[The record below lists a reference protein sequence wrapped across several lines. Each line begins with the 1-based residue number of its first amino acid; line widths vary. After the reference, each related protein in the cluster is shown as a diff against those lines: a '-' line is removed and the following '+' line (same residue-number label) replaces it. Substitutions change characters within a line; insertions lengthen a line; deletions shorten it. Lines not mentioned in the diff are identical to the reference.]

1 MSDWRIGVDVGG
13 SFTDLVAFNTKSKEL
28 KIEKVPTVKANP
40 AVGVLDAL
48 TKLERDEGV
57 SGRDVQTFLHGT
69 TIGTNALLEM
79 KGARVG
85 LLVTGGFRAIPQVQT
100 GSQPKPFLLFYHR
113 PEGLVQPMHI
123 KDVPERVDKSGEVIT
138 PLGVEATRRAVQA
151 LKDDGVTSIA
161 VSFLFSY
168 ANPAHEQMAKQ
179 IIEEEF
185 PGCIISLSSEIM
197 PRIREWP
204 RMSTTLVN
212 AYLEPVLTS
221 YLRSLDQQLAELDV
235 TTSQRYL
242 MQSNGGVMPFSS
254 ATRGGRTHHTLLSG
268 PAAGVVSAA
277 FLCAMQ
283 GFRNLVSLDI
293 GGTSADVAFVEGG
306 VPAEVTQGQIEGRT
320 VYAPM
325 VDVEAVS
332 AGGGTIARV
341 DSGGLLRVGPDSA
354 GSDPGPAC
362 YGRGGVEATITDA
375 DMALGYLDPN
385 YFLGGAMTLDPA
397 ASERALMEGV
407 GKPLGSRSPQEAAWG
422 VVKVIE
428 VKMAD
433 RILALAS
440 EKGISLR
447 EFSLVAGGGAGPL
460 HGADVAEELGIR
472 RIIVPPRPGA
482 FSALGLLCSDVIHDY
497 VWTSVSKLEST
508 PVDELNRQ
516 FARLEQQ
523 ALADVEAEGLA
534 VGRARLKREADVRYV
549 GQGFELRVPVRKGAL
564 ADSSKREMRR
574 RFEARH
580 QKLYGHSAPNE
591 AVEIVSFRVRTVV
604 PTPRMQ
610 TGRDDAAAPVKNRA
624 ARPSTHKPMYFG
636 AEPVSGF
643 VYYRGELSGGERFNG
658 PAVVYQEDS
667 TTVVPPG
674 WLAEVDRHANII
686 MTRGER

>member
-13 SFTDLVAFNTKSKEL
+13 SFTDLVAFNAKSKEL
-28 KIEKVPTVKANP
+28 KIEKVPTVKADP
-40 AVGVLDAL
+40 AVGVMDAL
-48 TKLERDEGV
+48 AKLERDWGV
-57 SGRDVQTFLHGT
+57 RGRDIDAFLHGT

-100 GSQPKPFLLFYHR
+100 GSQPRPFLLFYHR
-113 PEGLVQPMHI
+113 PEGLVQPAHI
-123 KDVPERVDKSGEVIT
+123 WDVPERVDKSGKVIT
-138 PLGVEATRRAVQA
+138 PLDVEATRRAVLA

-161 VSFLFSY
+161 VSFLFAY
-168 ANPAHEQMAKQ
+168 ANPAHEQAARRV
-179 IIEEEF
+179 IEEEF

-212 AYLEPVLTS
+212 AYLEPVLTA

-242 MQSNGGVMPFSS
+242 MQSNGGVMPFS
-254 ATRGGRTHHTLLSG
+254 AAIRGGRTHHTLLSG

-277 FLCAMQ
+277 FLCATQ

-306 VPAEVTQGQIEGRT
+306 VPVEVTQGQIEGRT

-362 YGRGGVEATITDA
+362 YGRGGADATITDA
-375 DMALGYLDPN
+375 DMVLGYLDPD

-397 ASERALMEGV
+397 ASEQAVVERV
-407 GKPLGSRSPQEAAWG
+407 GGPLGIGSPQEAAWG

-460 HGADVAEELGIR
+460 HSAGVAEELGIR

-482 FSALGLLCSDVIHDY
+482 FSALGLLCSDVVHDY
-497 VWTSVSKLEST
+497 VWTSVSELERT
-508 PVDELNRQ
+508 PIAELNRQ
-516 FARLEQQ
+516 FARLERQ
-523 ALADVEAEGLA
+523 AIKDIEAEGLA
-534 VGRARLKREADVRYV
+534 PARARLKREADVRYV
-549 GQGFELRVPVRKGAL
+549 GQGFELRVPVRKGTL
-564 ADSSKREMRR
+564 ADSAKREIRR
-574 RFEARH
+574 RFESRH
-580 QKLYGHSAPNE
+580 QRLYGHSAPNE
-591 AVEIVSFRVRTVV
+591 AVEIVSFRVRAVV
-604 PTPRMQ
+604 PTPKMR
-610 TGRDDAAAPVKNRA
+610 TGRKHTAAVKRRA
-624 ARPSTHKPMYFG
+624 ARPSGHRSMCFG
-636 AEPVSGF
+636 GDALSGA
-643 VYYRGELSGGERFNG
+643 VYYRGDLSAGDCFDG

-667 TTVVPPG
+667 TTVVAPG
-674 WLAEVDRHANII
+674 WGAEVDEHANII
-686 MTRGER
+686 MTRR

>member
-1 MSDWRIGVDVGG
+1 LSDWRIGVDVGG
-13 SFTDLVAFNTKSKEL
+13 SFTDLVAFNTRSKETR
-28 KIEKVPTVKANP
+28 IEKVPTVKANP
-40 AVGVLDAL
+40 TVGVMDAL
-48 TKLERDEGV
+48 AKLERDWGV
-57 SGRDVQTFLHGT
+57 SGSDVEAFLHGT

-100 GSQPKPFLLFYHR
+100 GSQPRPFLLFYHR
-113 PEGLVQPMHI
+113 PEGLVQPVHI

-138 PLGVEATRRAVQA
+138 PLDEEATCQAVRA

-161 VSFLFSY
+161 ISFLFAY
-168 ANPAHEQMAKQ
+168 ANPSHEQTARR
-179 IIEEEF
+179 IIEEEH

-212 AYLEPVLTS
+212 AYLEPVLTA

-242 MQSNGGVMPFSS
+242 MQSNGGVMPFS
-254 ATRGGRTHHTLLSG
+254 AAIRGGRTHHTLLSG

-277 FLCAMQ
+277 FLCTTQ

-293 GGTSADVAFVEGG
+293 GGTSADVAFVERG
-306 VPAEVTQGQIEGRT
+306 VPVEVTQGQIEGRT

-362 YGRGGVEATITDA
+362 YGRGGTDATITDA
-375 DMALGYLDPN
+375 DMALGYLDPD
-385 YFLGGAMTLDPA
+385 YFLGGAMSLDPA
-397 ASERALMEGV
+397 ASDRALMEGV

-422 VVKVIE
+422 IVKVIE

-460 HGADVAEELGIR
+460 RSAGVAEELGIR

-497 VWTSVSKLEST
+497 VWTSVSELEST

-523 ALADVEAEGLA
+523 ALTDVEAEGLP
-534 VGRARLKREADVRYV
+534 VRRARLKREADVRYV

-564 ADSSKREMRR
+564 ADSAKREIRR
-574 RFEARH
+574 RFEALH
-580 QKLYGHSAPNE
+580 QRLYGHSAPNE

-604 PTPRMQ
+604 PTPKMQ
-610 TGRDDAAAPVKNRA
+610 TGHDKAVAQPRRSK
-624 ARPSTHKPMYFG
+624 ARPSAHRQMYFG
-636 AEPVSGF
+636 GDAVSGA
-643 VYYRGELSGGERFNG
+643 VYYRGELSSGERFEG

-674 WLAEVDRHANII
+674 WGAEVDEHANII
-686 MTRGER
+686 MTRR

>member
-13 SFTDLVAFNTKSKEL
+13 SFTDLVAFNTKSKETR
-28 KIEKVPTVKANP
+28 IEKVPTVKANP
-40 AVGVLDAL
+40 AIGVMDAL
-48 TKLERDEGV
+48 AKLERDWGV
-57 SGRDVQTFLHGT
+57 SGRNVEAFLHGT

-100 GSQPKPFLLFYHR
+100 GSQPRPFLLFYHR
-113 PEGLVQPMHI
+113 PEGLVQPAHI

-138 PLGVEATRRAVQA
+138 PLDEEATRQAVRT

-161 VSFLFSY
+161 VSFLFAY
-168 ANPAHEQMAKQ
+168 ANPAHEQTARRV
-179 IIEEEF
+179 IEEEF

-212 AYLEPVLTS
+212 AYLEPVLTA
-221 YLRSLDQQLAELDV
+221 YLRSLDEQLAERDV

-242 MQSNGGVMPFSS
+242 MQSNGGVMPFS
-254 ATRGGRTHHTLLSG
+254 AAIRGGRTHHTLLSG

-277 FLCAMQ
+277 FLCATQ

-306 VPAEVTQGQIEGRT
+306 VPVEVTQGQIEGRT

-341 DSGGLLRVGPDSA
+341 DAGGLLRVGPDSA

-362 YGRGGVEATITDA
+362 YGRGGIEATITDA
-375 DMALGYLDPN
+375 DMALGYLDPD
-385 YFLGGAMTLDPA
+385 YFLGGAMSLDPA
-397 ASERALMEGV
+397 ASDRALMEGV
-407 GKPLGSRSPQEAAWG
+407 GKPLESRSPQETAWG
-422 VVKVIE
+422 IVKVIE

-460 HGADVAEELGIR
+460 RSAGVAEELSIR

-497 VWTSVSKLEST
+497 VWTSVSELEST

-549 GQGFELRVPVRKGAL
+549 GQGFELRVPVRKGVL
-564 ADSSKREMRR
+564 ADSARRDIRR

-580 QKLYGHSAPNE
+580 KKLYGHSAPNE

-604 PTPRMQ
+604 PTPKMQ
-610 TGRDDAAAPVKNRA
+610 TGRDDATAPARRSAAK
-624 ARPSTHKPMYFG
+624 PSSHKQMYFG
-636 AEPVSGF
+636 GDAVSGA
-643 VYYRGELSGGERFNG
+643 VYYRDELSAGERFDG

-674 WLAEVDRHANII
+674 WRAEVDQHANII
-686 MTRGER
+686 MTRR

>member
-13 SFTDLVAFNTKSKEL
+13 SFTDLVAFNTRSKETR
-28 KIEKVPTVKANP
+28 IEKVPTVKADP
-40 AVGVLDAL
+40 AVGVMDAL
-48 TKLERDEGV
+48 AKLEQDWGV
-57 SGRDVQTFLHGT
+57 SGGDVEAFLHGT

-100 GSQPKPFLLFYHR
+100 GSQPRPFLLFYHR
-113 PEGLVQPMHI
+113 PDGLVQPVHI

-138 PLGVEATRRAVQA
+138 PLDVEATRQAVRA

-161 VSFLFSY
+161 VSFLFAY
-168 ANPAHEQMAKQ
+168 ANPAHEQTARR
-179 IIEEEF
+179 IIEEEH

-212 AYLEPVLTS
+212 AYLEPVLTA
-221 YLRSLDQQLAELDV
+221 YLRSLDRQLAERDV

-242 MQSNGGVMPFSS
+242 MQSNGGVMPFS
-254 ATRGGRTHHTLLSG
+254 AAIRGGRTHHTLLSG

-277 FLCAMQ
+277 FLCATQ

-306 VPAEVTQGQIEGRT
+306 VPVEVTQGQIEGRT

-341 DSGGLLRVGPDSA
+341 DAGGLLRVGPDSA

-362 YGRGGVEATITDA
+362 YGRGGTEATITDA
-375 DMALGYLDPN
+375 DMALGYLDPD
-385 YFLGGAMTLDPA
+385 YFLGGAMSLDPA
-397 ASERALMEGV
+397 ASDRALLEGV
-407 GKPLGSRSPQEAAWG
+407 GRPLGSRSPQEAAWG
-422 VVKVIE
+422 IVKVIE

-460 HGADVAEELGIR
+460 RSAGVAEELGIG

-497 VWTSVSKLEST
+497 VWTSVSELEST

-523 ALADVEAEGLA
+523 ALADVEAEGLPTK
-534 VGRARLKREADVRYV
+534 RARLKREADVRYV
-549 GQGFELRVPVRKGAL
+549 GQGFELRVPVRKGTL
-564 ADSSKREMRR
+564 ADSAKREIRR

-580 QKLYGHSAPNE
+580 QRLYGHSAPNE

-604 PTPRMQ
+604 PTPKMQ
-610 TGRDDAAAPVKNRA
+610 TGHNDVVARVKRSAAQ
-624 ARPSTHKPMYFG
+624 PSAHRQMYFG
-636 AEPVSGF
+636 GEAVAGA
-643 VYYRGELSGGERFNG
+643 VYYRTALRQRARFDG
-658 PAVVYQEDS
+658 PAVVCQEDS

-674 WLAEVDRHANII
+674 WGAEVDEHANII
-686 MTRGER
+686 MTRR

>member
-1 MSDWRIGVDVGG
+1 MGDWRIGVDVGG
-13 SFTDLVAFNTKSKEL
+13 SFTDLVAFNTRSKEL

-48 TKLERDEGV
+48 TKLEHDVGV
-57 SGRDVQTFLHGT
+57 SGSDVDAFLHGT

-85 LLVTGGFRAIPQVQT
+85 LIVTEGFRAIPQVQA
-100 GSQPKPFLLFYHR
+100 GSQPRPFLLFYHR
-113 PEGLVQPMHI
+113 PEGLAHPVRI

-138 PLGVEATRRAVQA
+138 PLDVEATRQVVRA

-179 IIEEEF
+179 VIEEEF
-185 PGCIISLSSEIM
+185 PDCIISLSSEIM

-212 AYLEPVLTS
+212 AYLEPVLTA

-235 TTSQRYL
+235 TTSQRFL
-242 MQSNGGVMPFSS
+242 MQSNGGVMPFS
-254 ATRGGRTHHTLLSG
+254 AAIRGGRTHHTLMSG

-277 FLCAMQ
+277 FLCATQ

-306 VPAEVTQGQIEGRT
+306 VPVEVTQGQIEGRT

-325 VDVEAVS
+325 VDVESVS

-341 DSGGLLRVGPDSA
+341 DSAGLLRVGPDSA

-362 YGRGGVEATITDA
+362 YGRGGTEATITDA
-375 DMALGYLDPN
+375 DMALGYLEPS

-397 ASERALMEGV
+397 ASERALMKGV
-407 GKPLGSRSPQEAAWG
+407 GKPLGSSNAQEAAWG
-422 VVKVIE
+422 VVKIIE

-433 RILALAS
+433 RILALAA

-447 EFSLVAGGGAGPL
+447 EFTLVAGGGAGPL
-460 HGADVAEELGIR
+460 HSAGVADELGIQ
-472 RIIVPPRPGA
+472 RIIVPPHPGA
-482 FSALGLLCSDVIHDY
+482 FSALGLLCSDVVHDY
-497 VWTSVSKLEST
+497 VWTSVSELEST
-508 PVDELNRQ
+508 PVEELNRQ
-516 FARLEQQ
+516 FARLEEQ
-523 ALADVEAEGLA
+523 AIADVEEEGLS
-534 VGRARLKREADVRYV
+534 VRRARLKREADVRYV
-549 GQGFELRVPVRKGAL
+549 GQGFELSVPVRKGTL
-564 ADSSKREMRR
+564 TDSAKRDIRK

-580 QKLYGHSAPNE
+580 KKLYGHSAPNE
-591 AVEIVSFRVRTVV
+591 AVEIVSFRIRTVV
-604 PTPRMQ
+604 PTPKLQ
-610 TGRDDAAAPVKNRA
+610 TGRDGVAPAKRSAAQ
-624 ARPSTHKPMYFG
+624 PSTHKPMYFG
-636 AEPVSGF
+636 AGPVSGA
-643 VYYRGELSGGERFNG
+643 VYYRSELTPGERLDG

-667 TTVVPPG
+667 TTIVPPG
-674 WLAEVDRHANII
+674 WRAEVDLHANIV
-686 MTRGER
+686 MTRR

>member
-13 SFTDLVAFNTKSKEL
+13 SFTDLVAFNTRSKEL
-28 KIEKVPTVKANP
+28 KIEKVPTVRADP
-40 AVGVLDAL
+40 AAGVLDAL
-48 TKLERDEGV
+48 AKLERGEGV
-57 SGRDVQTFLHGT
+57 RGRDVDAFLHGT

-100 GSQPKPFLLFYHR
+100 GSQPRPFLLFYHR
-113 PEGLVQPMHI
+113 PEGLVQPVHV
-123 KDVPERVDKSGEVIT
+123 KDVPERVDKSGEVIA
-138 PLGVEATRRAVQA
+138 PLDEEATRRAVRA
-151 LKDDGVTSIA
+151 LRDDGVASIA
-161 VSFLFSY
+161 VSFLFAY
-168 ANPAHEQMAKQ
+168 ANPSHEQAARR
-179 IIEEEF
+179 IIEEEH

-212 AYLEPVLTS
+212 AYLEPVLTA
-221 YLRSLDQQLAELDV
+221 YLRSLDEQLAERGV

-242 MQSNGGVMPFSS
+242 MQSNGGVMPFS
-254 ATRGGRTHHTLLSG
+254 AAIRGGRTHHTLLSG

-277 FLCAMQ
+277 FLCATQ

-306 VPAEVTQGQIEGRT
+306 VPVEVTQGQIEGRT

-341 DSGGLLRVGPDSA
+341 DAGGLLRVGPDSA

-362 YGRGGVEATITDA
+362 YGRGGTDATITDA
-375 DMALGYLDPN
+375 DMALGYLDPD

-397 ASERALMEGV
+397 ASERALMERV
-407 GKPLGSRSPQEAAWG
+407 GGPLGSGSPQETAWG
-422 VVKVIE
+422 IVKVIE

-460 HGADVAEELGIR
+460 RSAGVAEELGIA
-472 RIIVPPRPGA
+472 RIVVPPRPGA
-482 FSALGLLCSDVIHDY
+482 FSALGLLCSDVVHDY
-497 VWTSVSKLEST
+497 VWTAVSELEST

-516 FARLEQQ
+516 FARLERQ
-523 ALADVEAEGLA
+523 ALADVEEEGLPP
-534 VGRARLKREADVRYV
+534 GRARLKREADVRYV
-549 GQGFELRVPVRKGAL
+549 GQGFELRVPVRRGAL
-564 ADSSKREMRR
+564 ADGAKREIRR

-580 QKLYGHSAPNE
+580 RRLYGHSAPDE
-591 AVEIVSFRVRTVV
+591 AVEIVSFRVRAVV
-604 PTPRMQ
+604 PTPRMR
-610 TGRDDAAAPVKNRA
+610 TSSGAAAPTRRGRA
-624 ARPSTHKPMYFG
+624 QPSGERLMYFG
-636 AEPVSGF
+636 GGAVSGG
-643 VYYRGELSGGERFNG
+643 VYYRSELSSGERFDG
-658 PAVVYQEDS
+658 PAVVCQEDS

-674 WLAEVDRHANII
+674 WGAEVDGHANII
-686 MTRGER
+686 MTRR

>member
-13 SFTDLVAFNTKSKEL
+13 SFTDLVAFNTRSRETR
-28 KIEKVPTVKANP
+28 IEKVPTVKADP
-40 AVGVLDAL
+40 AVGVMDAL
-48 TKLERDEGV
+48 AKLERDWGV
-57 SGRDVQTFLHGT
+57 SGGDVEAFLHGT

-100 GSQPKPFLLFYHR
+100 GSQPRPFLLFYHR
-113 PEGLVQPMHI
+113 PEGLVQPVHV
-123 KDVPERVDKSGEVIT
+123 KDVAERVDKSGEVIT
-138 PLGVEATRRAVQA
+138 PLDEEAVRLAVRA

-168 ANPAHEQMAKQ
+168 ANPSHEQTARQ
-179 IIEEEF
+179 VIEEEY

-212 AYLEPVLTS
+212 AYLEPVLTA
-221 YLRSLDQQLAELDV
+221 YLRSLDRQLAERDV

-242 MQSNGGVMPFSS
+242 MQSNGGVMPFS
-254 ATRGGRTHHTLLSG
+254 AAIRGGRTHHTLLSG

-277 FLCAMQ
+277 FLCATQ

-306 VPAEVTQGQIEGRT
+306 VPVEVTQGQIEGRT

-341 DSGGLLRVGPDSA
+341 DAGGLLRVGPDSA

-362 YGRGGVEATITDA
+362 YGRGGTEATITDA
-375 DMALGYLDPN
+375 DMALGYLDPD
-385 YFLGGAMTLDPA
+385 YFLGGSMSLDPA
-397 ASERALMEGV
+397 ASDRALMGGV

-422 VVKVIE
+422 IVKVIE

-460 HGADVAEELGIR
+460 RSAGVAEELGIG

-497 VWTSVSKLEST
+497 VWTSVSELEST

-523 ALADVEAEGLA
+523 ALADVEAEGLP
-534 VGRARLKREADVRYV
+534 VRRARLKREADVRYV
-549 GQGFELRVPVRKGAL
+549 GQGFELRVPVRKGTL
-564 ADSSKREMRR
+564 ADSAKREIRR

-580 QKLYGHSAPNE
+580 QRLYGHSAPNE

-604 PTPRMQ
+604 PTPKMQ
-610 TGRDDAAAPVKNRA
+610 TGRNDAVAPIKRRA
-624 ARPSTHKPMYFG
+624 AQPSGHRRMHFG
-636 AEPVSGF
+636 GDSVSGD
-643 VYYRGELSGGERFNG
+643 VYYRDGLSAGERFDG

-667 TTVVPPG
+667 TTVVPPD
-674 WLAEVDRHANII
+674 WRAEVDEHANII
-686 MTRGER
+686 MTRR